1 MDQHLYV
8 YCLWNGDC
16 NGAAIVLYTFA
27 EVLIKFIWIPNIP
40 MPVVSRIRL
49 VLVKFKNSANL
60 PFSYKR
66 CWFDLARNGRNGV
79 DCFYKSQI
87 RRIWPPSTRCP
98 AERFQ
103 NTSQIETET
112 QSLDIRHYKGDKRT
126 GWLSE
131 LWHNCDNIAPRC
143 HIICPVSF
151 SPNDHHNFDPG
162 LLSVYS
168 LMLMFCWVYKVV
180 IYPLGM
186 VMRLTIEG
194 ASYNDP
200 HSSVIVREG
209 WPHSSGVILWHQG
222 LASGHQVVMT
232 PRPLSWMTSKSSKN
246 ASPPQTA
253 LSLWSSHRPQDQ
265 TMTTL
270 CHWVQQIVCR
280 V

>member
-1 MDQHLYV
+1 MRYLFKLLYLLQQRLQKKEHWLTQSNIKETILMDQHLYV

-112 QSLDIRHYKGDKRT
+112 QSLDIRHYRGDKRT
-126 GWLSE
+126 GGDSQS
-131 LWHNCDNIAPRC
+131 CDTTVTTS
-143 HIICPVSF
+143 H
-151 SPNDHHNFDPG
+151 PG
-162 LLSVYS
+162 V
-168 LMLMFCWVYKVV
+168 
-180 IYPLGM
+180 
-186 VMRLTIEG
+186 T
-194 ASYNDP
+194 
-200 HSSVIVREG
+200 SSVQ
-209 WPHSSGVILWHQG
+209 SLF
-222 LASGHQVVMT
+222 L
-232 PRPLSWMTSKSSKN
+232 
-246 ASPPQTA
+246 QTII
-253 LSLWSSHRPQDQ
+253 
-265 TMTTL
+265 TTL
-270 CHWVQQIVCR
+270 TLGYWAYIR
-280 V
+280 